1 MPPPLTTIG
10 VITLFFVAALLL
22 PKGGGGTGGN
32 GSGIGG
38 ASSGAAPKAGHVYV
52 AEKRAFVVDKS
63 AAEAVAE
70 GRDSVRLV
78 SYNILG
84 DGAKLA
90 LSEKHGYCPR
100 ELRVWGD
107 EGAAGGKG
115 RCTRLVEE
123 IAGYQPDLLCVQ
135 ELSIRMMADLSPR
148 LATKAIGL
156 QQVVHVGNASTTNPE
171 HEHTKQFPRGPI
183 HKDFIGTAIFVNPD
197 KGR

>member
-1 MPPPLTTIG
+1 MA
-10 VITLFFVAALLL
+10 TLFLVAALLL

-32 GSGIGG
+32 GSPRSRRRPLRG
-38 ASSGAAPKAGHVYV
+38 

-70 GRDSVRLV
+70 GRDSLRLV